1 MADQNQEPMS
11 NGGQDQGLRA
21 LTFDE
26 LLSDKTYQAEFD
38 RRVQKALDTAKT
50 KWQGEA
56 DTSIKGDRAVLGKNQ
71 SGYNNINSPVNTK
84 YLTVVQKGKAETVV
98 ESTQTDDSALK
109 VGDKVKMS
117 SEAVQY
123 GKKAKFASFVYK
135 ATLYVR
141 EMNGNRIVVST
152 QKTGAV
158 TGAVHQK
165 YLKKI

>member
-1 MADQNQEPMS
+1 MGDLVSISKDAVCYTDSSIPSWVKQHNW
-11 NGGQDQGLRA
+11 
-21 LTFDE
+21 
-26 LLSDKTYQAEFD
+26 Y
-38 RRVQKALDTAKT
+38 V
-50 KWQGEA
+50 
-56 DTSIKGDRAVLGKNQ
+56 TSIKGDRAVLGKNQ

-84 YLTVVQKGKAETVV
+84 YLTVVQKGKVETVV

-141 EMNGNRIVVST
+141 R
-152 QKTGAV
+152 
-158 TGAVHQK
+158 
-165 YLKKI
+165 